1 MKKFLKENATLIALI
16 ALGIILTIMT
26 SISNTDGKVVFNLQD
41 SVFFNSRN
49 LNNLTRQVTLIGI
62 ISIGMTMVILLGG
75 IDLSVGSIVGL
86 SGVVVAIFMMSGM
99 NMWLAIFLTLV
110 LTGVLIGILNG
121 FMIAHYK
128 IPPFIITLGMMT
140 IARGL
145 ALIFSNNS
153 SIPINDTFFPVLG
166 GEYIPKMISLIII
179 LIGFAYAFLSIFLS
193 IKKKKSY
200 GIEVKP
206 ADVIWNISMTIVGTA
221 LAIFVFYAYRGIP
234 LPVAIFIILII
245 IGEFILRKTR
255 LGRSIYAVGGNE
267 QAARLSGISIFK
279 INLVVYTVVSALSS
293 LSGILLVSRLNGAAP
308 TLGNMF
314 ELDAIAS
321 VVIGGTSLNGGS
333 GTIKGT
339 IIGTFI
345 IGFLNNG
352 MSLLNVDTSYQ
363 FVIKG
368 IIIIL
373 AVWFDVMNK
382 KKKI

>member
-16 ALGIILTIMT
+16 TLGIILTILT
-26 SISNTDGKVVFNLQD
+26 SISNVDGKLVFSLEDNM
-41 SVFFNSRN
+41 FFNPRN

-99 NMWLAIFLTLV
+99 SLWLAILLTLI
-110 LTGVLIGILNG
+110 LTGVLIGAING

-166 GEYIPKMISLIII
+166 GEYIHQFASLIII
-179 LIGFAYAFLSIFLS
+179 IIGFAYAFLSIFLD
-193 IKKKKSY
+193 IKRKKAY
-200 GIEVKP
+200 GVEVK
-206 ADVIWNISMTIVGTA
+206 AANLIWNIVMTIAGAA
-221 LAIFVFYAYRGIP
+221 LSIFIFYAYRGIP
-234 LPVAIFIILII
+234 IPVAIFIVLIL
-245 IGEFILRKTR
+245 IGEFILRKTK

-267 QAARLSGISIFK
+267 QAARLSGISVFK
-279 INLVVYTVVSALSS
+279 INVVVYTIVSVLSS

-308 TLGNMF
+308 TLGNMY

-382 KKKI
+382 RKKV